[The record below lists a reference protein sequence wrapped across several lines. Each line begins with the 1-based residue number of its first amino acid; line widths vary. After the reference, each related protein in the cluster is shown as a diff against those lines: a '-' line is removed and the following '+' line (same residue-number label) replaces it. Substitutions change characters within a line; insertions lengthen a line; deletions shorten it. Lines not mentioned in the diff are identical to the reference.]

1 MYSILIVEDDHSLAE
16 ILSDY
21 MAKYGFTTKV
31 VDDFSD
37 VIGEY
42 QAFAPHLVLLDVNL
56 PKFDGFYWCRKLR
69 EMTTCPIIFISARNT
84 DIDMIRAMDH
94 GADDYVTKPFSA
106 DLIVSK
112 INAQLRRVYGEYA
125 QLAVSRRVR
134 IGTLTYDYENLT
146 LENNGK
152 QVELSKK
159 EAALA
164 ALLMEN
170 GNKVLRREKLLESLW
185 DDESFVEENTLN
197 VNVAR
202 LRKKLDEIDSNVEIE
217 TVRGIGY
224 RMVEVHS

>member
-1 MYSILIVEDDHSLAE
+1 MYKIFIVEDDYSLAE

-21 MAKYGFTTKV
+21 MAKYGFETYVCAGFNDV
-31 VDDFSD
+31 VEEFT
-37 VIGEY
+37 E
-42 QAFAPHLVLLDVNL
+42 FEPHLVLLDVNL

-69 EMTTCPIIFISARNT
+69 EISVCPIIFISARDKDT
-84 DIDMIRAMDH
+84 EMIRAMDH

-125 QLAVSRRVR
+125 QSAPKRSVK
-134 IGTLTYDYENLT
+134 IGGVTYDYETLT
-146 LENNGK
+146 LENNGNK
-152 QVELSKK
+152 VDLTKK

-164 ALLMEN
+164 AMLMEN
-170 GNKVLRREKLLESLW
+170 SPKVMQREKLLETLW

-202 LRKKLDEIDSNVEIE
+202 LRKKLAEIGSGMEIE
-217 TVRGIGY
+217 AVRGLGY
-224 RMVEVHS
+224 RMVEGQK

>member
-1 MYSILIVEDDHSLAE
+1 MYKILMVEDDHSLAE

-31 VDDFSD
+31 VADFSD

-42 QAFAPHLVLLDVNL
+42 QAFTPHLVLLDVNL

-84 DIDMIRAMDH
+84 DLEMIRAMDH

-125 QLAVSRRVR
+125 QLAVERCVR

-164 ALLMEN
+164 SLLMEN
-170 GNKVLRREKLLESLW
+170 ANTVLRREKLLESLW

-202 LRKKLDEIDSNVEIE
+202 LRKKLEEVDSHVEIE

-224 RMVEVHS
+224 RIVEVHT